1 MRTSQHAGRTALAL
15 GAVAA
20 ATLGMTATPAQAADA
35 LVTLAVGLD
44 TPTLSITAPTAV
56 VVPGS
61 PASATIA
68 TTVADLRLSGTG
80 WTATISSTDLTYAG
94 VSSPSG
100 AQTIAASTITAYT
113 GNITPV
119 LPTVTIDNEYTSG
132 SPLTLSNSAQSLVV
146 ATGRTNVN
154 TSVFTTTLSIPTSG
168 KTAGLYTG
176 TVTQSVS

>member
-1 MRTSQHAGRTALAL
+1 MRTTTTALAL

-20 ATLGMTATPAQAADA
+20 ATLGMTATPAHAADA

-61 PASATIA
+61 PATATIA
-68 TTVADLRLSGTG
+68 TTVADLRVSGTG
-80 WTATISSTDLTYAG
+80 WTSTISSTDLTFAG
-94 VSSPSG
+94 VAEPG
-100 AQTIAASTITAYT
+100 TAGTIAASSITAYT
-113 GNITPV
+113 GEVTPV
-119 LPTVTIDNEYTSG
+119 LPTVTINGEYTSG
-132 SPLTLSNSAQSLVV
+132 SPLTLSSSAQSLLV
-146 ATGRTNVN
+146 ATGRSNVN
-154 TSVFTTTLSIPTSG
+154 TSVFTTTLSIPTAG